1 MIIIGV
7 FFALNESDVYSE
19 DVLEKASELYKSK
32 QPKIASFV
40 IIHCCSKV
48 YVDGQK
54 QERKVENLCL

>member
-19 DVLEKASELYKSK
+19 DVLEKAMELYKSK

-40 IIHCCSKV
+40 IIHCWLLFK
-48 YVDGQK
+48 GIP
-54 QERKVENLCL
+54 